1 MLLLFVILHN
11 NRHRQRLY
19 RLKIDGNKNLKLK
32 FFFAF
37 SSHFCFFSELH
48 RFDRNF
54 RRDLSL
60 LCRFVEFENINK
72 ACTFSP
78 TCLDKL
84 WRIKDKNLDKNSFCT
99 GFFFHLVYSHLD
111 ERRTSGWC
119 HTCRNLKSYLSKEKT
134 TKRKKFFFTLLFFL
148 PTKLAQG
155 TRNGKCHRTQQTRW
169 LLSKFKI
176 MKFEKKTN
184 FFLTTS
190 WFFKIFISVLPT
202 GPLNGRK
209 TGACQNYRNWTAL
222 VLFFLFF
229 CSLSIYA

>member
-1 MLLLFVILHN
+1 VILHN

-19 RLKIDGNKNLKLK
+19 RLKMDGNKNLKLK

-99 GFFFHLVYSHLD
+99 GFFFI
-111 ERRTSGWC
+111 
-119 HTCRNLKSYLSKEKT
+119 LSTVIWTREGQVVDA
-134 TKRKKFFFTLLFFL
+134 TL
-148 PTKLAQG
+148 AE
-155 TRNGKCHRTQQTRW
+155 
-169 LLSKFKI
+169 I
-176 MKFEKKTN
+176 
-184 FFLTTS
+184 
-190 WFFKIFISVLPT
+190 
-202 GPLNGRK
+202 
-209 TGACQNYRNWTAL
+209 
-222 VLFFLFF
+222 
-229 CSLSIYA
+229 